1 MNVCVCKCVK
11 EAWEVLFNFFFFVTL
26 MVLLAFL
33 PDFDM
38 CSVLS
43 PGESALHSTRTAFN
57 VYCFHIPQK
66 LISRLSRHSQ

>member
-1 MNVCVCKCVK
+1 MC
-11 EAWEVLFNFFFFVTL
+11 ASVLKRHGRFYLTSFFFVTL

-43 PGESALHSTRTAFN
+43 PGESALHSTQTAFN

-66 LISRLSRHSQ
+66 LISRLSMHSQ